1 MRTVLL
7 LAAFAFIA
15 GSPLGRASDNQCDDD
30 DVDVKVAGPIQAV
43 DLQSVPPTIQVLGLT
58 IDMSGVLASDP
69 EDEADDD
76 DGEEAETET
85 EDGDD
90 DSLCANDLV
99 VGAYI
104 RVKLASDAEPLVAA
118 KAEFMEGYDVGE
130 VWIEGPLQ
138 AVDPD
143 AQTVTILGLVID
155 LSALDPEDPPLDLQ
169 TLFAGLFVEVE
180 LAGDAAPLQATEIE
194 VNCDDNELEIEL
206 VETEDD
212 GDDEDEGE
220 DEDEQEDEY
229 EVCIDEKVAVAVPN
243 SKKKVVQILHFV
255 TTTNTTN
262 LSLAGL
268 PPGKAKISVLR
279 GGAQVGKK
287 NAKISANKV
296 KSVRIKVK

>member
-1 MRTVLL
+1 
-7 LAAFAFIA
+7 
-15 GSPLGRASDNQCDDD
+15 
-30 DVDVKVAGPIQAV
+30 
-43 DLQSVPPTIQVLGLT
+43 
-58 IDMSGVLASDP
+58 
-69 EDEADDD
+69 
-76 DGEEAETET
+76 
-85 EDGDD
+85 
-90 DSLCANDLV
+90 
-99 VGAYI
+99 
-104 RVKLASDAEPLVAA
+104 
-118 KAEFMEGYDVGE
+118 MEGYDVG
-130 VWIEGPLQ
+130 VAKIEGPIQ

-155 LSALDPEDPPLDLQ
+155 LSALDPPADFQ
-169 TLFAGLFVEVE
+169 TLFAGLFVEVK

-206 VETEDD
+206 VETEDDDD